1 MHQCLGKRVVKEE
14 KFPHTQKPPHKW
26 RQRRASEFQRG
37 TEQQMFG
44 WKQNG
49 QNSSQKLL
57 PTCTSQWP
65 RYLHVPRD
73 KWGWGA
79 EAQARMSDFRKRT
92 YVGYHEDALRKLVQ
106 EMGESREET
115 RCSERQEIIVTQ
127 DTLIPRVHRQWL
139 SAHLWPT

>member
-79 EAQARMSDFRKRT
+79 EAQA
-92 YVGYHEDALRKLVQ
+92 
-106 EMGESREET
+106 
-115 RCSERQEIIVTQ
+115 
-127 DTLIPRVHRQWL
+127 PRVGAQAEDRDWL
-139 SAHLWPT
+139 CTVWKWQYGTDEGARKKPGPARKAGDDCRWNPLTPQAGRAPPSCVP